1 MKINKGQIVA
11 ITSGEYSDYCLQ
23 GHWLA
28 GRDFDVEQELAR
40 FKKTEFYRPPPEHY
54 FDGSDDRF
62 IAWAVREELLVPL
75 ENNAVVELWIGAY
88 GRLREE

>member
-23 GHWLA
+23 EHWLA

-40 FKKTEFYRPPPEHY
+40 FKKTGPYRLPPDSDLE
-54 FDGSDDRF
+54 GSDDRF

-75 ENNAVVELWIGAY
+75 EDNAVVELWIGAY
-88 GRLREE
+88 GRLRAE